1 MKKIL
6 LDSCFLIGL
15 LDKDSIHHK
24 NAYDF
29 FVRFSSDNDVILKIS
44 TIFHVFLQKR
54 PELHLLLSILQKQ

>member
-44 TIFHVFLQKR
+44 TIAISEFSIRGMLNLFL
-54 PELHLLLSILQKQ
+54 